1 MRLMRTTD
9 QSTYTVP
16 PVAMWPQDCTK
27 LRHKLA
33 EELEQIARVLNNKP
47 SVDINSLE
55 SVFLEGDALCTSAGA
70 VPPTAALKGNF
81 AVALYPDSADTDGHA
96 TTLIRIPGTYTVYVV
111 WAPDT
116 LPATPTTKSVWWEGE
131 ITPIARDLF
140 DVGNPETNGLTS
152 NASIPFGVGTKLP
165 ATADMVCFHRLTDS
179 LRVDDFSVV
188 GISLNRLPADGR
200 DDAAV
205 DVYVLGVLFERTGG
219 V

>member
-1 MRLMRTTD
+1 MRMMRTTGK
-9 QSTYTVP
+9 SAYTVP
-16 PVAMWPQDCTK
+16 PVAMWPLDFGK
-27 LRHKLA
+27 FRHKVA
-33 EELEQIARVLNNKP
+33 EELEQVGRCLNDKP
-47 SVDINSLE
+47 SVDMNSLQ

-81 AVALYPDSADTDGHA
+81 AVALYPDAADTDGHA
-96 TTLIRIPGTYTVYVV
+96 TAILRIPGTYSVYVI

-116 LPATPTTKSVWWEGE
+116 LPASPTQKSVWWEGE

-140 DVGNPETNGLTS
+140 DIGNPETAGVTS
-152 NASIPFGVGTKLP
+152 NTSVAFGVGTKLP
-165 ATADMVCFHRLTDS
+165 GTADMVCFHRLTDS

-188 GISLNRLPADGR
+188 GISLNRLPTDGK

-205 DVYVLGVLFERTGG
+205 DVYVLGILFERTGG